1 MFMNKAR
8 AYVAPE
14 VEILDVAVEAG
25 FAVSN
30 ETGAQT
36 EDFGYDNS
44 QENGSWELIQIVK
57 L

>member
-25 FAVSN
+25 FAVSYV
-30 ETGAQT
+30 TGAQT
-36 EDFGYDNS
+36 EDFGYAEDDGEWN
-44 QENGSWELIQIVK
+44 
-57 L
+57 

>member
-1 MFMNKAR
+1 M
-8 AYVAPE
+8 APE

-44 QENGSWELIQIVK
+44 QESGSWE
-57 L
+57 

>member
-8 AYVAPE
+8 AYVAPAD
-14 VEILDVAVEAG
+14 EILDVAVEAG
-25 FAVSN
+25 FAVSY

-44 QENGSWELIQIVK
+44 QENGSWE
-57 L
+57 

>member
-30 ETGAQT
+30 ETGA
-36 EDFGYDNS
+36 
-44 QENGSWELIQIVK
+44 
-57 L
+57 